1 MKSNDKKTLK
11 DEEREVERGEPVW
24 GEEDDDEGGEQERM
38 KVKQDGVSVE
48 VKVQRRREEKPL
60 GSQLA
65 ESELCTKTA
74 WGQHLRSSLHPII
87 RAGIRRISAAS
98 APPVLPPTQR

>member
-1 MKSNDKKTLK
+1 M
-11 DEEREVERGEPVW
+11 
-24 GEEDDDEGGEQERM
+24 
-38 KVKQDGVSVE
+38 E

-65 ESELCTKTA
+65 EPELRAKTA
-74 WGQHLRSSLHPII
+74 WGQRLRSSLHPII

-98 APPVLPPTQR
+98 SRPVLAPNTALALPSVPD